1 MPGTACRLLLAAMLV
16 DTLGSGLVVPFELLF
31 GTQLVGLSLAE
42 TGIGLSIGT
51 GLAIAAGPIAGS
63 LVDRFG
69 PVRLVVAA
77 NALSIVAIV
86 SLLAVDGL
94 LAFTAVTLLFATAA
108 RTFWAAYA
116 PLAAAFVGAT
126 DLETW
131 FGRFRG
137 ARYAGLAA
145 GSAAASFALLGGRET
160 GLRLVLVADG
170 LSYLAAI
177 GLYLAAAYRRPRI
190 APPVNS
196 ARIAA
201 NGSGYRSALGDRANT
216 VLAGLNVA
224 ATLVIVVPLLA
235 LPIFV
240 LDQLRLPPWVP
251 GALVALGT
259 IAVAI
264 PTFFAGRLTRGRPRI
279 RLLAVAAAAWS
290 IGGLVMATG
299 ATFPGV
305 ALAVLPLGV
314 ILFGLGE
321 AVYAPTAD
329 ALPIALAPPA
339 LAGRYS
345 ALHQLAWGIS
355 GTIAPVLTAWL
366 LTAGSHAVWWMVSA
380 AAALAAAAYLWL
392 ERRVGVRAGV
402 AGSSPRL
409 ASGDEE

>member
-1 MPGTACRLLLAAMLV
+1 MLI

-51 GLAIAAGPIAGS
+51 GIAIAAGPIAGA

-69 PVRLVVAA
+69 AVRLVVAA
-77 NALSIVAIV
+77 NVLSVAACV
-86 SLLAVDGL
+86 GL
-94 LAFTAVTLLFATAA
+94 LVVHGLVAFTAVAFLFAAAA

-116 PLAAAFVGAT
+116 PLVASFVEAA

-145 GSAAASFALLGGRET
+145 GSAAASFALLAGRET
-160 GLRLVLVADG
+160 GLRLVLLADG
-170 LSYLAAI
+170 LSYLAAV
-177 GLYLAAAYRRPRI
+177 GMYLAAAYQRRAVVPPRT
-190 APPVNS
+190 S
-196 ARIAA
+196 ARIVATA
-201 NGSGYRSALGDRANT
+201 SGYRDALRDPANSAIA
-216 VLAGLNVA
+216 ALNVA

-240 LDQLRLPPWVP
+240 LDQLQLPLWVP
-251 GALVALGT
+251 GVLAASGT
-259 IAVAI
+259 IAVAL
-264 PTFFAGRLTRGRPRI
+264 PTFFAGRLTRGRPRL
-279 RLLAVAAAAWS
+279 RLLAAAASLWS
-290 IGGLVMATG
+290 IGGLLMATG
-299 ATFPGV
+299 AAFPGI
-305 ALAVLPLGV
+305 ALAILTLGMILLGV
-314 ILFGLGE
+314 GE
-321 AVYAPTAD
+321 AIYAPTAD
-329 ALPIALAPPA
+329 ALPIALAPPE

-366 LTAGSHAVWWMVSA
+366 LALGPLTVWLAVSA
-380 AAALAAAAYLWL
+380 AAAMTAAAYLWL

-402 AGSSPRL
+402 AGSSN
-409 ASGDEE
+409 

>member
-1 MPGTACRLLLAAMLV
+1 MPRMPETARRLLLVAMLV
-16 DTLGSGLVVPFELLF
+16 DTLGSGLVMPFELLF

-42 TGIGLSIGT
+42 SGIGLSIGS

-86 SLLAVDGL
+86 SLLAVDGFF
-94 LAFTAVTLLFATAA
+94 AFTAVTLMFAIAA

-116 PLAAAFVGAT
+116 PLAAAFVEAA

-145 GSAAASFALLGGRET
+145 GSAAAAFALLAGRET

-177 GLYLAAAYRRPRI
+177 GLYLAAAYRRR
-190 APPVNS
+190 PVVPSVTS
-196 ARIAA
+196 ARVVAKA
-201 NGSGYRSALGDRANT
+201 SGYRGAINDRANS
-216 VLAGLNVA
+216 VLAALNVA

-240 LDQLRLPPWVP
+240 LDHLRLPLWVP
-251 GALVALGT
+251 GVLAATGT

-264 PTFFAGRLTRGRPRI
+264 PTFLAGRLTRGRPRL
-279 RLLAVAAAAWS
+279 RLLAAAASCWS
-290 IGGLVMATG
+290 MGGLLMATG
-299 ATFPGV
+299 AALPGI
-305 ALAVLPLGV
+305 ALAILPLGM
-314 ILFGLGE
+314 ILLGIGE
-321 AVYAPTAD
+321 AIYAPTAD
-329 ALPIALAPPA
+329 TLPIALAPPE

-366 LTAGSHAVWWMVSA
+366 LALGPLTVWVAVSA
-380 AAALAAAAYLWL
+380 AAAVTAAAYLWL
-392 ERRVGVRAGV
+392 ERRIGLRAGV
-402 AGSSPRL
+402 AGSS
-409 ASGDEE
+409 E